1 MSDQAQSTLTRADD
15 AQTVPELVNW
25 VKQGGFSLNLPPERL
40 AFLLAI
46 TVMSQERFEDEL
58 SEGELIDAFRIV
70 SEQFAASGDSS
81 AGNLAFRAN
90 NAINEMVQARLLSR
104 FTSEMTEGDSIYRL
118 TPLAMGI
125 ADYYARHREYSTLK
139 LSVQLS
145 MVADEIEKARSAA
158 MQDGD
163 AKFWRHNVYG
173 VLKYSVAE
181 IFDRI
186 DLNQRVMDEQQQQV
200 KDDIAALLTQDW
212 QAAIANCEYLLNETS
227 STLRELQD
235 TLQAAGD
242 NLQSQLLEIQ
252 EVVRSRDDLD
262 FVDAM
267 VYSLQMKLDR
277 IINWGQQ
284 AIDLWIGYDRHVHKF
299 IRTAIDMDKNRA
311 FSQRLRQS
319 VSDFFDAPWFLT
331 YADAERLRDTR
342 DEALVL
348 RDDEVTG
355 EMPAEVEFEELT
367 VVDDALSRQVSEML
381 QRHRQTGQAINL
393 GDVLKS
399 YLAEHPQARHFDLAR
414 LVINQAV
421 RMGYSQS
428 DFNAIQPDWQAINDF
443 GAKVQANVIDKY

>member
-1 MSDQAQSTLTRADD
+1 MSDQAQSSQSWTDD
-15 AQTVPELVNW
+15 AQTVPELVSW
-25 VKQGGFSLNLPPERL
+25 VKQSDLGLNLPPERL
-40 AFLLAI
+40 AFLLAMA
-46 TVMSQERFEDEL
+46 VMSQERLEDEL
-58 SEGELIDAFRIV
+58 SEHELVDVFRLV
-70 SEQFAASGDSS
+70 SEQFVSGEG
-81 AGNLAFRAN
+81 ATLGNVAYRAN

-104 FTSEMTEGDSIYRL
+104 FTSEMTDGDSIYRL
-118 TPLAMGI
+118 TPLALGI

-145 MVADEIEKARSAA
+145 MVADEIAKARRAA
-158 MQDGD
+158 EEDGD
-163 AKFWRHNVYG
+163 ATFWRHNVYG

-200 KDDIAALLTQDW
+200 KEDIAALLTQDW

-227 STLRELQD
+227 STLQELQE

-242 NLQSQLLEIQ
+242 ELQSQLLEIQ
-252 EVVRSRDDLD
+252 EVVRGRDDLE
-262 FVDAM
+262 FVDRM

-277 IINWGQQ
+277 IVNWGQQ

-319 VSDFFDAPWFLT
+319 VSDYFDGPWFLT

-355 EMPAEVEFEELT
+355 EMPEEVAFEQLS
-367 VVDDALSRQVSEML
+367 VVDDGLSQKVSQML
-381 QRHRQTGQAINL
+381 NRHRETGQAIDL
-393 GDVLKS
+393 GRVLKD

-428 DFNAIQPDWQAINDF
+428 DLNAIQPDWQAINDF